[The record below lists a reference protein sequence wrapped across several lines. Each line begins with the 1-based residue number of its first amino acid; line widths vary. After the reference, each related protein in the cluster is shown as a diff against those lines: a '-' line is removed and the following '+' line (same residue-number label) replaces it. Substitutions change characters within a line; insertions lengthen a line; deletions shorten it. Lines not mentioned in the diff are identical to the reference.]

1 MILMS
6 QNRRIQKVSSL
17 LKKEVS
23 LIFNNDLED
32 RLISENFIS
41 ITSIELSADLYYCK
55 IYITCSADE
64 DNKREIVE
72 FLNRSKNFIRH
83 KLSQRI
89 ELRRIPEL
97 HFKIDKELEKGISV
111 LKILDKLRDKSN
123 NT

>member
-1 MILMS
+1 MS

-55 IYITCSADE
+55 IYITCSVDE
-64 DNKREIVE
+64 DNKKEIVE

-111 LKILDKLRDKSN
+111 LKILDKLRDKNN